1 MCVEQSEIPS
11 EQGSPVHLSGQMH
24 PGCFGAHCEPRF
36 TPLPVAI
43 LQYFGNEN
51 FPVVFLLSGV
61 LKSEFRDSPKATR
74 AQVSAFPHLRCFLE
88 PDSGPPLL
96 RIGPRI
102 GQVHCKWK

>member
-1 MCVEQSEIPS
+1 MSKAVLCISRGRCTQAAWEPT
-11 EQGSPVHLSGQMH
+11 SG
-24 PGCFGAHCEPRF
+24 EPRF

-51 FPVVFLLSGV
+51 FPVVFLLSDV

-96 RIGPRI
+96 RIEPRI